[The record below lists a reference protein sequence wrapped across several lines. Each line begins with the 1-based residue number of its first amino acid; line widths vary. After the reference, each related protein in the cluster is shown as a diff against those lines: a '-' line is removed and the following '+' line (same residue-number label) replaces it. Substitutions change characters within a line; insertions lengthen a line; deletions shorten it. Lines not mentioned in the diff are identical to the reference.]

1 MLSVGIERIQEMK
14 ANSIDLIFMVFP
26 RDQFKETMKQTYVLD
41 SFILKAKIN
50 EGFQRCMQP

>member
-26 RDQFKETMKQTYVLD
+26 RDQFKATMKQTYVLD

-50 EGFQRCMQP
+50 EGFQQ